1 MGLRYRIAAL
11 LSRRGF
17 AIKRLQGILSPACA
31 EASADRPASVLF
43 RLKQVVVGAEYNFNH
58 VVAVDVFRTDM
69 DDFVEFNGIYEKCFS
84 EHHPTRAAI
93 EVSALPKGG
102 LVETKCIVCND
113 VT

>member
-1 MGLRYRIAAL
+1 M
-11 LSRRGF
+11 
-17 AIKRLQGILSPACA
+17 QGILSPA
-31 EASADRPASVLF
+31 SVFF
-43 RLKQVVVGAEYNFNH
+43 RLKQVVVAAGCNLNH

-69 DDFVEFNGIYEKCFS
+69 DDFVEFNGSHEKYFS

-102 LVETKCIVCND
+102 TVEITCIVCND